1 MSVAPV
7 SKDLLVAQET
17 KILIPTKTNNENNDQ
32 GKTNSSL
39 SEFIQVC
46 MHAQ

>member
-17 KILIPTKTNNENNDQ
+17 KILIPTKTNNENNDHR
-32 GKTNSSL
+32 KKISNSLES
-39 SEFIQVC
+39 IQVC
-46 MHAQ
+46 IHAQ

>member
-17 KILIPTKTNNENNDQ
+17 TILIPTKTNNENNDQ
-32 GKTNSSL
+32 GKNNSNWSK
-39 SEFIQVC
+39 FIQVF

>member
-17 KILIPTKTNNENNDQ
+17 KNLIPTKTNHKNNGQ
-32 GKTNSSL
+32 GKNNSNR
-39 SEFIQVC
+39 SESIQVC

>member
-7 SKDLLVAQET
+7 SKDLLVVQET
-17 KILIPTKTNNENNDQ
+17 KILIPTKTNNKNNGQ
-32 GKTNSSL
+32 RKKKSNR
-39 SEFIQVC
+39 SESIQVC